1 MIMTERQYLAGD
13 YLLTVYMWK
22 PADTNDPNYLWH
34 VVEDEMHAMFKCNAH
49 VFICFKY
56 MEILEKYESVG
67 KLLNPQTL
75 QDIRLLGKYIR
86 EIEDNM
92 KKLKMIK

>member
-1 MIMTERQYLAGD
+1 M
-13 YLLTVYMWK
+13 
-22 PADTNDPNYLWH
+22 
-34 VVEDEMHAMFKCNAH
+34 EDEMHALFKCNAH
-49 VFICFKY
+49 VFIRFKY
-56 MEILEKYESVG
+56 REILEKYESVG